1 MDIRYM
7 GFEQQKNARAFRFD
21 VVVKGQPNRRC
32 IVTADISLFLRN
44 RVALQEGPTLSANKL
59 NVDLEN
65 NLDCELHEL
74 TEQDLRQHT
83 EARLQAEATR
93 AEKRGGRRPPAAT
106 PGAQQQRS
114 HWRNFGL

>member
-21 VVVKGQPNRRC
+21 VVVKGQPNKRC
-32 IVTADISLFLRN
+32 VVTADLSLFLRN

-59 NVDLEN
+59 TIDLEN
-65 NLDCELHEL
+65 NLDGEHEL
-74 TEQDLRQHT
+74 TEQDLQRHT

>member
-7 GFEQQKNARAFRFD
+7 GFEQEKNARAYRFD
-21 VVVKGQPNRRC
+21 VVVKGQPNKRC
-32 IVTADISLFLRN
+32 VVTADLELFLRN

-59 NVDLEN
+59 TTDLEANVDGE
-65 NLDCELHEL
+65 HQL
-74 TEQDLRQHT
+74 TDQDLRQQT

>member
-7 GFEQQKNARAFRFD
+7 GFEQQKNARAYRFD
-21 VVVKGQPNRRC
+21 VVVKGVPNKRC
-32 IVTADISLFLRN
+32 VVTADLALFLRN

-59 NVDLEN
+59 SSDLEN
-65 NLDCELHEL
+65 NHEGEHEL
-74 TEQDLRQHT
+74 TDQDLRLHT